1 MHRCIDLP
9 PWPAASFILTCFS
22 LTLMACSRSKIKSC
36 ASSMP
41 TDSLTQHGQ
50 GASSLHFQEYLE
62 ILKTSSR
69 TKLHVEE
76 FMLLEK
82 HDWIEDI
89 ESFLW
94 LLSISIS
101 NVFKSHEKASETT
114 IFHESNWK
122 PLNIFG
128 ILHTSKP
135 LPKTLNMSDS
145 PDKVCWQSSLLC
157 GDWGMA
163 WTWYAKTI
171 TKVCHPRDPFLVKLD
186 SNHSYLQTTIC
197 SEIKFDTNVYS
208 LIIYIYIL

>member
-1 MHRCIDLP
+1 MLIHKRVKCKADFANKTLKSWQVEANSIRHMSIP
-9 PWPAASFILTCFS
+9 CHYHWKIKKTSSINAQMRPAASFILAYFS

-101 NVFKSHEKASETT
+101 NVFESHEKVSETT
-114 IFHESNWK
+114 IFNESN
-122 PLNIFG
+122 
-128 ILHTSKP
+128 
-135 LPKTLNMSDS
+135 
-145 PDKVCWQSSLLC
+145 
-157 GDWGMA
+157 
-163 WTWYAKTI
+163 
-171 TKVCHPRDPFLVKLD
+171 
-186 SNHSYLQTTIC
+186 
-197 SEIKFDTNVYS
+197 
-208 LIIYIYIL
+208 